1 MQFQYTLSEYTL
13 KGERKATLKLDPNID
28 YVIQVIAREDKGDVG
43 IDYKYSDM
51 VTSQSTN
58 SLRLHTNIQTSSYSK
73 IDLLIYLKIW
83 HLYLIIYNKGERFF
97 KKFSF
102 KLCTNSIS
110 TLFLKKS
117 ARIPRPSAFALWKVD
132 VCQKISYT
140 REKSLWRNSSRI
152 LFLKFYWQ

>member
-58 SLRLHTNIQTSSYSK
+58 SLRLHT
-73 IDLLIYLKIW
+73 
-83 HLYLIIYNKGERFF
+83 
-97 KKFSF
+97 
-102 KLCTNSIS
+102 KLE
-110 TLFLKKS
+110 LFL
-117 ARIPRPSAFALWKVD
+117 ILN
-132 VCQKISYT
+132 ISFSYFGI
-140 REKSLWRNSSRI
+140 W
-152 LFLKFYWQ
+152 